1 MRYCSNCGA
10 LNETDAKFC
19 SNCGKP
25 LTQIAGNTE
34 ETANNNYQQIYNYT
48 QEAPK
53 SENTVSEPAPVKGK
67 VFGILSFVFGIV
79 STVLSFIALFPLVGQ
94 VFGFLYLAMAIVG
107 LVFSGK
113 SDYRLAKPGKILC
126 IVGIVLSGLFL
137 ILGFIILC
145 GGILEYLDYYYY
157 F

>member
-10 LNETDAKFC
+10 LNETEANFC

-25 LTQIAGNTE
+25 VNQITEHMEGNT
-34 ETANNNYQQIYNYT
+34 NNNYQPIYSYT
-48 QEAPK
+48 QGTPQAA
-53 SENTVSEPAPVKGK
+53 NTVPEPAPVKGK

-94 VFGFLYLAMAIVG
+94 IFGFFYLAMAIVG

-113 SDYRLAKPGKILC
+113 SDFRLAKPGKILC

-137 ILGFIILC
+137 ILGFIILF